1 MRFEGDYLIFSQ
13 VIVLDNENIGILFLR
28 ADYRRELNKLLQLDG
43 GILAIVVTLSILLT
57 ALLTGRLQRVI
68 SEPNHPSLLAATA
81 ARDAAQA
88 EIDDL
93 DRRIAAARLLRQF
106 HLPLT
111 LAVADVPLQDLA
123 ARSPENVEQLY
134 DILVAR
140 DLLHGRQELL
150 RSLERQG
157 IMVLDTVPERLT
169 IDAVNRYLALK
180 TGLRI

>member
-1 MRFEGDYLIFSQ
+1 MGCRPACRRGHDPA
-13 VIVLDNENIGILFLR
+13 GRGR
-28 ADYRRELNKLLQLDG
+28 AVREP
-43 GILAIVVTLSILLT
+43 T
-57 ALLTGRLQRVI
+57 
-68 SEPNHPSLLAATA
+68 E
-81 ARDAAQA
+81 
-88 EIDDL
+88 
-93 DRRIAAARLLRQF
+93 
-106 HLPLT
+106 
-111 LAVADVPLQDLA
+111 QDLA